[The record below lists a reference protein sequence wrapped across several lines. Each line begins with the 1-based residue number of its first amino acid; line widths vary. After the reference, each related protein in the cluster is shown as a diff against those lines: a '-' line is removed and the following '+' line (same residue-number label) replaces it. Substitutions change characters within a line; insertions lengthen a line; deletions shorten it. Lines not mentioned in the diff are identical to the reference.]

1 MLRLGQMPPLG
12 IGLALYLGLAA
23 CTQDIVLPE
32 VSPAATGT
40 GTPRDGGR
48 DVQLVSPGKDAP
60 ADSRDVGVDRA
71 PPPDAEERCQ
81 QREVTF
87 QHPRVILALDRS
99 ASMQE
104 RPAAGGT
111 SRLHGVQHAL
121 ETLMRRYFRAV
132 YFGYVE
138 FPVADCPIGTCCAS
152 EVVPPARTTLGAIQR
167 RWTCELEPASCQ
179 NTTKDSP
186 VAEALMASRRYFGSR
201 GNEFDQRHVF
211 LMTDGEPACSAS
223 VSDDECTRSGQE
235 AGRLNTD
242 HNVDVTVFALSESLQ
257 TSACVSDL
265 ASFGGT
271 GAPIVAA
278 TNDILKAKLEEKLAP
293 LAKEA
298 CSFRLNSML
307 EESKERLYIWLNG
320 VEVKRDPTRTDGWD
334 FEAGAPTKVTFYGP
348 PCTKL
353 STSLISNYFIE
364 VCRDS

>member
-1 MLRLGQMPPLG
+1 MLRLRQTPPLG
-12 IGLALYLGLAA
+12 IGLALYLGLGA

-32 VSPAATGT
+32 VSPAVTGT
-40 GTPRDGGR
+40 GSSRDGGR

-60 ADSRDVGVDRA
+60 VDSRDVAVDRA

-81 QREVTF
+81 RREVTF

-104 RPAAGGT
+104 RPVAGGT
-111 SRLHGVQHAL
+111 SRLHGVQHVL
-121 ETLMRRYFRAV
+121 ETLMRRYYRAV

-138 FPVADCPIGTCCAS
+138 FPVADCPMGTCCAS
-152 EVVPPARTTLGAIQR
+152 KVVPPTKNTLDGIRR
-167 RWTCELEPASCQ
+167 RWTCDLEPPSCP

-186 VAEALMASRRYFGSR
+186 VAEALMASRRDYGS
-201 GNEFDQRHVF
+201 NEYGFDQKHVF
-211 LMTDGEPACSAS
+211 LMTDGEPSCSAS
-223 VSDDECTRSGQE
+223 ASDDECTRSGLE
-235 AGRLNTD
+235 AAKLNTD
-242 HNVDVTVFALSESLQ
+242 HFVDVTVFALSESLQ
-257 TSACVSDL
+257 TSACVSDV
-265 ASFGGT
+265 ANFGGT

-278 TNDILKAKLEEKLAP
+278 TNDILKARLEEKLAP

-307 EESKERLYIWLNG
+307 EESVERLYIWLNG
-320 VEVKRDPTRTDGWD
+320 VEVKRDPTRIDGWD